1 MEVREKIISGA
12 QKMFMRNGIRNI
24 TMDAIAAQL
33 GISKR
38 TIYEKFE
45 DKDELLL
52 CCLELAI
59 AEQRSTGETLLN
71 SSENVIEA
79 LIKILKHNIQVLKT
93 INPAFF
99 QDVKKHYPLLSKRTI
114 ESNDKQNMAKFIELL
129 KRGIKEQVFR
139 DTINVEIVA
148 RLLFEQFKIMNNAEV
163 FPSDKFSKAEVF
175 ENLVINFLRGIATEK
190 GWILIEKYSY

>member
-24 TMDAIAAQL
+24 TMDAIAVQL

-59 AEQRSTGETLLN
+59 AEQRSTGESLLN

-79 LIKILKHNIQVLKT
+79 LIKIVKYNIQVLKT

-99 QDVKKHYPLLSKRTI
+99 QDIKKHYPLLSRRTI

-139 DTINVEIVA
+139 DAINVEIVA

-190 GWILIEKYSY
+190 GWELIEKYNG